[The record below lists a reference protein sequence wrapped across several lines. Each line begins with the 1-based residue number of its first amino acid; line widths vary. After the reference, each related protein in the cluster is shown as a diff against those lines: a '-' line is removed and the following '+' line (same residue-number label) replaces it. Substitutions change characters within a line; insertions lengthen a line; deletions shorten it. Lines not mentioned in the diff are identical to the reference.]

1 VELPPLAVVHV
12 HERRVAHDLF
22 DAAAEVGARHRQSLR
37 RGRYWAAMSR
47 ENVEKLRALWE
58 SWAPESSDLSLLDP
72 EVTYEDGTL
81 PDSPP
86 EAWLGGLAP

>member
-1 VELPPLAVVHV
+1 
-12 HERRVAHDLF
+12 
-22 DAAAEVGARHRQSLR
+22 
-37 RGRYWAAMSR
+37 MSR